1 MPPYLDCSRMPF
13 PFLDFPPLPT
23 NMPDSSRPS
32 AVSRASVVNLK
43 AVSSE
48 LLVWYRATPRR
59 PTRSQQ
65 ECRPMSTYMPKPGEV
80 KGNWHV
86 VDATDQVLGRLAARI
101 SIILQ
106 GKHKP
111 TYTPHV
117 DTGDFVIVLNADKV
131 KVTGKKADVLEYD
144 TYSRY
149 PGGRNVYSFK
159 RMTELHPEKVIEL
172 AVRRMLP
179 KSKMGRNILG
189 KLKIYR
195 GTEHPHQAQQPQELK
210 IA

>member
-1 MPPYLDCSRMPF
+1 
-13 PFLDFPPLPT
+13 
-23 NMPDSSRPS
+23 
-32 AVSRASVVNLK
+32 
-43 AVSSE
+43 
-48 LLVWYRATPRR
+48 
-59 PTRSQQ
+59 
-65 ECRPMSTYMPKPGEV
+65 MSTYMPKPGEI
-80 KGNWHV
+80 KGHWHV

-101 SIILQ
+101 AIILQ
-106 GKHKP
+106 GKHKA

-131 KVTGKKADVLEYD
+131 KVTGKKAEVLEYD

-149 PGGRNVYSFK
+149 PGGRMVYSYK
-159 RMTELHPEKVIEL
+159 RMAELHPEKLIEL

-189 KLKIYR
+189 KLKIYK
-195 GTEHPHQAQQPQELK
+195 GTEHPHQAQQPRELK